1 MQAVRSRQTEHSEK
15 LTHCHVVDQTYRIL
29 QINSCERSYSTA
41 LQAISYSTLELPQSY
56 LRGNDQIE
64 IMVNRWNW

>member
-1 MQAVRSRQTEHSEK
+1 MQPVRFRQTEHSEK
-15 LTHCHVVDQTYRIL
+15 LTHDHVVDETCFIL
-29 QINSCERSYSTA
+29 QINSCERSYSTV

-64 IMVNRWNW
+64 IMVNRWSW